1 MDSVTQILNTVDL
14 QIKIIELEAEIRL
27 LDDTSIILAKQ
38 LGRAMRMVERYG
50 MPQDDMN
57 KLLLKSYEEIDE
69 YFKAKAAHVD

>member
-14 QIKIIELEAEIRL
+14 QCKIIDLEAEIRL
-27 LDDTSIILAKQ
+27 LDDTSIILAKL
-38 LGRAMRMVERYG
+38 LGKAMRMVERYG

-69 YFKAKAAHVD
+69 YFKQKEAHVE